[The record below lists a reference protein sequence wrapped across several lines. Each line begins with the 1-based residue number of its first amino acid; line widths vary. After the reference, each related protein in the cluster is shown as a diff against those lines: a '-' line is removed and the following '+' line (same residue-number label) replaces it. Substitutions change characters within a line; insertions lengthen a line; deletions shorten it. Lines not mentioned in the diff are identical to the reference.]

1 MFVKSGAGGV
11 VMRAFLEP
19 ERPTIT
25 GAEANPSGE
34 NQPGPIRR
42 CPKKKAVVKN
52 FTLVIYDIIFEA

>member
-1 MFVKSGAGGV
+1 
-11 VMRAFLEP
+11 MRAFLEP